1 MFFLKSPAIGKTKS
15 AFSATSQSISGEQI
29 VKCKDCGLIYVN
41 PRPSAQLILDE
52 YSRGEEETYIKD
64 AEARTASFR
73 RSLETIRKYKDSG
86 VLLDVGC
93 AAGFFLEVARD
104 AGFKVYGVEPNKWL
118 GNWGRKNL
126 SLDVSAESFE
136 KVKFPQEFF
145 DIVTFWDVLEHLTDP
160 LFALQKTNKIM
171 KKDGILVIS
180 YPDIDSLLARVFGR
194 NWWFV
199 VSGHLYYFTSGTLA
213 EMLKKTGFE
222 VVENRPHFQILSLPY
237 LLLRLGRYNTR
248 LANSLSEFSESL
260 GLKNLFIPYYAG
272 QRTVM
277 ARKISA

>member
-1 MFFLKSPAIGKTKS
+1 MIGKTKS

-29 VKCKDCGLIYVN
+29 VKCKNCGLIYVN

-93 AAGFFLEVARD
+93 AAGFFLKAARD

-118 GNWGRKNL
+118 ANWGRKNL
-126 SLDVSAESFE
+126 SLDISPEPFE
-136 KVKFPQEFF
+136 KAQFPRDFF
-145 DIVTFWDVLEHLTDP
+145 DVVTFWSVLEHLADP
-160 LFALQKTNKIM
+160 LSALRKTNQLM
-171 KKDGILVIS
+171 KKGGVLIIN
-180 YPDIDSLLARVFGR
+180 YPDTNSFLAKVFGR

-222 VVENRPHFQILSLPY
+222 VIENRPHFQILSLPY
-237 LLLRLGRYNTR
+237 LFTRLGRYNATLADR
-248 LANSLSEFSESL
+248 LSKFSESL
-260 GLKNLFIPYYAG
+260 GFKNLFIPYYAG
-272 QRTVM
+272 QRM
-277 ARKISA
+277 IIARKVS